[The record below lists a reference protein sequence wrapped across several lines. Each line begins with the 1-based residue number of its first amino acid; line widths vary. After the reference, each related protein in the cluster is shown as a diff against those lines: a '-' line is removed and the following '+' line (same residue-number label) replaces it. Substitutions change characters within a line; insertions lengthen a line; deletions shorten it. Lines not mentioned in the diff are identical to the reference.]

1 VLFGLHRAATTRVT
15 RLGVALA
22 EFVRPDTPT
31 ALRALDEW
39 IAKAGRPDLVPIWV
53 RGFQLDRALVR
64 GIRERGIEPVLFV
77 ETPSQPNMAWT
88 IVNRFLDDTLR
99 LLACQVG
106 DGTVVRVNQEGNAD
120 WGAPW
125 QQWDAETQ
133 IAVFRHISEVMRSE
147 ADVRMWYCPQGR
159 QRARIDELQEYYPGN
174 EACQLVG
181 FDMYSDDEAARF
193 PPDQWM
199 RSVEWCRATGKPV
212 WVGETGRRNG
222 LTRRAEWLRSIPE
235 AGVDAA
241 IVMDMLALRPDG
253 GHDDWTWSAA
263 MRRSFR
269 ELVAVE

>member
-1 VLFGLHRAATTRVT
+1 VPSVLRVT
-15 RLGVALA
+15 RLGVALEA
-22 EFVRPDTPT
+22 FVQPDTPT

-77 ETPSQPNMAWT
+77 EVGGLS
-88 IVNRFLDDTLR
+88 VVDDDLIK
-99 LLACQVG
+99 LVACRAG
-106 DGTVVRVNQEGNAD
+106 EGTVVRVNQEGNAD

-125 QQWDAETQ
+125 QRWDAETQ
-133 IAVFRHISEVMRSE
+133 IDVFEHISHVMRLE
-147 ADVRMWYCPQGR
+147 AGARMWYCPQGR
-159 QRARIDELQEYYPGN
+159 QRNRIDELQEYYPGD
-174 EACQLVG
+174 AAQIVG

-222 LTRRAEWLRSIPE
+222 LTRRAEWLRSIPA

-253 GHDDWTWSAA
+253 AFDDWRFNQP
-263 MRRSFR
+263 MRRAFR
-269 ELVAVE
+269 ELVATD

>member
-1 VLFGLHRAATTRVT
+1 VT

-22 EFVRPDTPT
+22 EFVQPDTPT

-64 GIRERGIEPVLFV
+64 RIRERGIEPVLFV
-77 ETPSQPNMAWT
+77 EYGHLSN
-88 IVNRFLDDTLR
+88 ILDGLLDDELR
-99 LLACQVG
+99 LLACRAG
-106 DGTVVRVNQEGNAD
+106 DGTAVRFNQEGNAD
-120 WGAPW
+120 WGARW
-125 QQWDAETQ
+125 QDYDAATQ
-133 IAVFRHISEVMRSE
+133 IEAFVHVSAVMRSE

-159 QRARIDELQEYYPGN
+159 QRNRIDELQEYYPGD
-174 EACQLVG
+174 AAQIVG
-181 FDMYSDDEAARF
+181 FDLYSDDEDARF

-199 RSVEWCRATGKPV
+199 RSIEWCRATGKPV

-222 LTRRAEWLRSIPE
+222 LTRRAEWLRSIPD

-253 GHDDWTWSAA
+253 GHDDWTWSSA

>member
-1 VLFGLHRAATTRVT
+1 VT

-22 EFVRPDTPT
+22 EFVQPDTPT

-64 GIRERGIEPVLFV
+64 GVRERDIEPVLFV
-77 ETPSQPNMAWT
+77 ETMAT
-88 IVNRFLDDTLR
+88 GVVSADDYRFL
-99 LLACQVG
+99 ACRAG
-106 DGTVVRVNQEGNAD
+106 DGTVVRWNQEPNAD

-125 QQWDAETQ
+125 QAWSAENYRDGF
-133 IAVFRHISEVMRSE
+133 AFASEFMRSE

-159 QRARIDELQEYYPGN
+159 QRNRIDELQAYYPGD
-174 EACQLVG
+174 AAQIVG
-181 FDMYSDDEAARF
+181 FDLYSDDEAARF

-222 LTRRAEWLRSIPE
+222 LTRRAEWLRSIPD

-253 GHDDWTWSAA
+253 AFDDWRFNQP
-263 MRRSFR
+263 MRRAFR
-269 ELVAVE
+269 ELVATD